1 MQKMTW
7 GGQAGE
13 GRTTRPPHVIFFHS
27 HGNSRILTCLR
38 GPFFAHLLPVNR
50 LSTSRFSRLIA
61 LLAVLPAIASAHPG
75 HDGGHDL
82 TWDFGNGLGHVHYGQ
97 ALLVGAGV
105 GIAKLAARFFK
116 N

>member
-1 MQKMTW
+1 
-7 GGQAGE
+7 
-13 GRTTRPPHVIFFHS
+13 
-27 HGNSRILTCLR
+27 
-38 GPFFAHLLPVNR
+38 VNR

-97 ALLVGAGV
+97 ALLVGLLLVGAGV